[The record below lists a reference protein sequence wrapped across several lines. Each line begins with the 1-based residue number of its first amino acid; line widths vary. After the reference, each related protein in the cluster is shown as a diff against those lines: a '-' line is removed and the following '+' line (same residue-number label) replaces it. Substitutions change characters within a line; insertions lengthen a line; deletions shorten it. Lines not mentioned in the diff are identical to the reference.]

1 MKLPVNLKDLLTN
14 KRGQWAERLAEDY
27 LTQHGLELIQRNYSC
42 RMGEIDLIMQ
52 EQDTIIFV
60 EVRYRKNDQYGGG
73 IESID
78 YRKQKKL
85 NTTAVHYL
93 QNNDRYQEHPCRID
107 AMIITGQSPEPLI
120 NWIKNA
126 F

>member
-1 MKLPVNLKDLLTN
+1 MKLKNLLTN
-14 KRGQWAERLAEDY
+14 KRGQWAEKLAEKY
-27 LTQHGLELIQRNYSC
+27 LTKQSLKLIERNYSC
-42 RMGEIDLIMQ
+42 RRGEIDLIMW
-52 EQDTIIFV
+52 EKNTIAFV

-78 YRKQKKL
+78 FHKQEKIRK
-85 NTTAVHYL
+85 TAMHFL
-93 QNNDRYQEHPCRID
+93 QNNHSHQDYACRFD
-107 AMIITGQSPEPLI
+107 AMIISGEPDQPTL

>member
-1 MKLPVNLKDLLTN
+1 MKLKDLLTN
-14 KRGQWAERLAEDY
+14 KRGQWAERFAEDY
-27 LTQHGLELIQRNYSC
+27 LLEHGLKLIHRNYSC

-52 EQDTIIFV
+52 EKDTIIFV

-73 IESID
+73 VESID
-78 YRKQKKL
+78 FRKQKKVK
-85 NTTAVHYL
+85 TTAMHYL
-93 QNNDRYQEHPCRID
+93 QNNDRYQESPCRFD
-107 AMIITGQSPEPLI
+107 AMIMTGNSSTPSI

>member
-1 MKLPVNLKDLLTN
+1 MNLKDLLTN

-27 LTQHGLELIQRNYSC
+27 LIKHGLKLIRRNYSC

-52 EQDTIIFV
+52 ERDAIIFV
-60 EVRYRKNDQYGGG
+60 EVRYRKDDQFGGG

-78 YRKQKKL
+78 FRKQKKL
-85 NTTAVHYL
+85 NNTAMHYL
-93 QNNDRYQEHPCRID
+93 QEYDSHQDHPCRFD
-107 AMIITGQSPEPLI
+107 AMIISGDASKPSI
-120 NWIKNA
+120 NWITNA

>member
-1 MKLPVNLKDLLTN
+1 MNLKNLLTN

-27 LTQHGLELIQRNYSC
+27 LSKHGLELVQRNYSFQ
-42 RMGEIDLIMQ
+42 RGEIDLVML
-52 EQDTIIFV
+52 DNNTLIFV
-60 EVRYRKNDQYGGG
+60 EVRYRKNDQFGGS

-78 YRKQKKL
+78 YKKQNKL
-85 NTTAVHYL
+85 QITAQHYL
-93 QNNDRYQEHPCRID
+93 QNNDRFHDHPCRFD
-107 AMIITGQSPEPLI
+107 AVLISGESSQPSI

>member
-1 MKLPVNLKDLLTN
+1 MNLKNLLTN

-27 LTQHGLELIQRNYSC
+27 LNKHGLELVQRNYAFQ
-42 RMGEIDLIMQ
+42 RGEIDLIMR
-52 EQDTIIFV
+52 DNNTLVFV
-60 EVRYRKNDQYGGG
+60 EVRYRKNEQFGGG

-78 YRKQKKL
+78 YKKQKKIQM
-85 NTTAVHYL
+85 TAQHYL
-93 QNNDRYQEHPCRID
+93 QNNDRFQDHPCRFD
-107 AMIITGQSPEPLI
+107 AVLISGESSHPSI

>member
-1 MKLPVNLKDLLTN
+1 MKLKDLLTN
-14 KRGQWAERLAEDY
+14 KRGQWAERLAEGH
-27 LTQHGLELIQRNYSC
+27 LIKHGLELVQRNYSC
-42 RMGEIDLIMQ
+42 QRGEIDLIMQ
-52 EQDTIIFV
+52 EQNTIVFV

-78 YRKQKKL
+78 FRKQQKL
-85 NTTAVHYL
+85 QTTAVHYL
-93 QNNDRYQEHPCRID
+93 QTNDPYQDHPCRFD
-107 AMIITGQSPEPLI
+107 AVIISGQPSHPTI

>member
-1 MKLPVNLKDLLTN
+1 MNLPVNLKDLLTN

-27 LTQHGLELIQRNYSC
+27 LMQHGLELIQRNYSC

-52 EQDTIIFV
+52 EQNTIIFV

-78 YRKQKKL
+78 ARKQKKL
-85 NTTAVHYL
+85 NSTAMHYL
-93 QNNDRYQEHPCRID
+93 QNNDRYQEHPCRFD
-107 AMIITGQSPEPLI
+107 AMIITGQSSKPSI